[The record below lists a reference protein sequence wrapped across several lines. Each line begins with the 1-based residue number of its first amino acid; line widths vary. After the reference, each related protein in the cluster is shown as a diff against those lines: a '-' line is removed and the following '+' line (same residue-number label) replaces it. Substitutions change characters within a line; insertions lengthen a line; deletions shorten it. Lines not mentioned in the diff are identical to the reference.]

1 VSRNLR
7 SLLIVAV
14 VFAWAGTAQAVSV
27 YGEFLTPDWGV
38 RGTLTADFGYGDLD
52 LSVSGVEKIDGLP
65 DGGLV
70 NPELSY
76 THHFKPGVSVDSIEG
91 AWLCV
96 GLVDDAYRLRD
107 PDLWNPN
114 EYAEIEIDGQF
125 WKQGSAV
132 LNVLGGSLSIAAF
145 EQDGEFVVTVSSTN
159 SSDFRV
165 AGSLFK
171 VKFNA
176 ASAPP
181 IPEPTSAAVFGLG
194 AAVVGIVLL
203 RRRA

>member
-1 VSRNLR
+1 V
-7 SLLIVAV
+7 VAAV
-14 VFAWAGTAQAVSV
+14 VFAWAGMAQALSV

-38 RGTLTADFGYGDLD
+38 RGTLSVDFEYGDLD
-52 LSVSGVEKIDGLP
+52 LSVSGVEQIAGLP
-65 DGGLV
+65 DGGYV
-70 NPELSY
+70 GATQPLSY
-76 THHFKPGVSVDSIEG
+76 THYFKPGVAVDSIEG

-96 GLVDDAYRLRD
+96 GLVDDAY
-107 PDLWNPN
+107 PNSDLWIPS
-114 EYAEIEIDGQF
+114 EYAEIEIDDTL

-132 LNVLGGSLSIAAF
+132 FNVLGGSLSIAAF
-145 EQDGEFVVTVSSTN
+145 EQDGEFVVTVSSAN

-165 AGSLFK
+165 AGSFFK

-194 AAVVGIVLL
+194 AAVVGMVLL

>member
-1 VSRNLR
+1 M
-7 SLLIVAV
+7 
-14 VFAWAGTAQAVSV
+14 AQAVSV

-38 RGTLTADFGYGDLD
+38 RGTLTVDFEYGDLD
-52 LSVSGVEKIDGLP
+52 LSVSGVEQIAGLP
-65 DGGLV
+65 NGGYV
-70 NPELSY
+70 GADAPLSY
-76 THHFKPGVSVDSIEG
+76 THYFKPGVSVDSIEG

-107 PDLWNPN
+107 PDLWSPN
-114 EYAEIEIDGQF
+114 EFAEIEIDGAL

-132 LNVLGGSLSIAAF
+132 INVLGGSLSIAAF
-145 EQDGEFVVTVSSTN
+145 QQDGEFVVTVSSAN
-159 SSDFRV
+159 STDFRV
-165 AGSLFK
+165 AGSFFK

-181 IPEPTSAAVFGLG
+181 IPEPSSAAVFGLG